1 MKSIQKSTRPLISF
15 LHCTSTMTT
24 PEPEIDT
31 ATPAATAVEPLTAAP
46 STGVESGTAT
56 AAPTASVKADKADG
70 TAESTPTPTPHA
82 ESLHAHPLGLSREAL
97 EQEVGQVMGTL
108 SSWWGGVKKQV
119 SLYLM
124 LS

>member
-24 PEPEIDT
+24 PQPEIDT
-31 ATPAATAVEPLTAAP
+31 ATPAATAVEPPAAAP
-46 STGVESGTAT
+46 STGVVDTSTA
-56 AAPTASVKADKADG
+56 PSTASVKADKADG
-70 TAESTPTPTPHA
+70 TGESTPTPTPTS
-82 ESLHAHPLGLSREAL
+82 ESLNAHHLGLSREAL

-119 SLYLM
+119 SLYLK